1 MTGFLSVIPA
11 TLTLI
16 SSAGFGVGLTSWP
29 PSMRLSF
36 TAYGNGL
43 PHTGRA
49 LQLVPGK
56 AAPFHG
62 ALERLEEY
70 QGEQLAVGEAL
81 QPDVAQQEEV
91 AFSARLLPLERE
103 GNGRSDEIDHH
114 EQREVHYQAMKAGR
128 VRRFG
133 MEIFADEVRRRSY
146 DKHDVNKRR
155 DQRQQDLEDD
165 HVGYRCPAQRSL
177 LLYRGPVLPYR
188 LHDAEGPAEALPHQ
202 PARLGWRLG
211 IGQRAVLVI
220 HPIACLEKRHGE
232 IGIFGDG
239 VVMITTG
246 GANRSGAPGA
256 NGARNHAHGVERVQR
271 APLEVLAGD
280 VL

>member
-70 QGEQLAVGEAL
+70 QGEQLAIGEAL

-91 AFSARLLPLERE
+91 ALPAGLLPLQRE
-103 GNGRSDEIDHH
+103 GYGRCDEINHH
-114 EQREVHYQAMKAGR
+114 EQCEVHYQLVEIGR
-128 VRRFG
+128 IGRLGLPVLV
-133 MEIFADEVRRRSY
+133 DEV
-146 DKHDVNKRR
+146 DGGAGDEHDVDERR
-155 DQRQQDLEDD
+155 NQRQQDLEDD
-165 HVGYRCPAQRSL
+165 HVGYRDPAESSFL
-177 LLYRGPVLPYR
+177 LHRRAVLPHR

-202 PARLGWRLG
+202 PDR
-211 IGQRAVLVI
+211 
-220 HPIACLEKRHGE
+220 KR
-232 IGIFGDG
+232 
-239 VVMITTG
+239 VV
-246 GANRSGAPGA
+246 SG
-256 NGARNHAHGVERVQR
+256 
-271 APLEVLAGD
+271 
-280 VL
+280 